1 MTSPFRLFKPA
12 ISGMLAQAAGPM
24 HVCLRVRR
32 AACAHWLCARSIP
45 GLSARV
51 PLQESVHQRELMHSS
66 ENGRAS
72 KRPRYE
78 NPSSRWW
85 RGHGTG

>member
-32 AACAHWLCARSIP
+32 AACAHCTGYALALYRAC
-45 GLSARV
+45 LRV
-51 PLQESVHQRELMHSS
+51 HPCNRVCT
-66 ENGRAS
+66 NV
-72 KRPRYE
+72 
-78 NPSSRWW
+78 N
-85 RGHGTG
+85 

>member
-32 AACAHWLCARSIP
+32 AACAHCTGYALALYRAC
-45 GLSARV
+45 LSLDPCKRV
-51 PLQESVHQRELMHSS
+51 CTNV
-66 ENGRAS
+66 N
-72 KRPRYE
+72 
-78 NPSSRWW
+78 
-85 RGHGTG
+85 